1 MRMVNERNHWNLKF
15 VQFKNH
21 WEWKIL
27 PIKNYNTSD
36 VEKCYQEW
44 KITGSFKVKQKY
56 KKLFS

>member
-1 MRMVNERNHWNLKF
+1 MRMELKKSLELIF

-21 WEWKIL
+21 WEWKVL

-44 KITGSFKVKQKY
+44 KITGSLKVNQKY
-56 KKLFS
+56 KKSFS